1 MTKVLAIHHRK
12 SSYSERWIAHCENHG
27 IPYTIVDCL
36 DSGILSRL
44 AEARALL
51 WHWHHEEPGAT
62 LIARQVTM
70 AVELMGLAVFPNT
83 ATCWHFNDKVGQKYL
98 LESVGAPL
106 IPTYVFY
113 NLDRAEGWIDGAT
126 FPKVFKLRKGAGS
139 LNVRLVPNA
148 RVARAL
154 AKQAFGKG
162 FRPIAGYTADLV
174 RRYGSAR
181 KREGLFEALR
191 RLPQTMA
198 RIRQLNSELGTERG
212 YVYFQDFLEGNSFD
226 TRVTIIGDRA
236 FAFTR
241 DVRPGDFRASGSG
254 RIVYDRQKIHPEC
267 VKIAFE
273 VTRRVGSQS
282 MAFDF
287 VMDGGG
293 APRIAE
299 VSYCYDARAVYDCAG
314 HWDARLA
321 WHEGH
326 VWPEDAILIDLLE
339 RLDR

>member
-1 MTKVLAIHHRK
+1 M
-12 SSYSERWIAHCENHG
+12 
-27 IPYTIVDCL
+27 
-36 DSGILSRL
+36 
-44 AEARALL
+44 
-51 WHWHHEEPGAT
+51 
-62 LIARQVTM
+62 
-70 AVELMGLAVFPNT
+70 
-83 ATCWHFNDKVGQKYL
+83 
-98 LESVGAPL
+98 
-106 IPTYVFY
+106 
-113 NLDRAEGWIDGAT
+113 
-126 FPKVFKLRKGAGS
+126 
-139 LNVRLVPNA
+139 
-148 RVARAL
+148 
-154 AKQAFGKG
+154 
-162 FRPIAGYTADLV
+162 
-174 RRYGSAR
+174 
-181 KREGLFEALR
+181 
-191 RLPQTMA
+191 
-198 RIRQLNSELGTERG
+198 
-212 YVYFQDFLEGNSFD
+212 YFQDFLDGNSFD

-254 RIVYDRQKIHPEC
+254 RVVYDGRRIHPEC

-314 HWDARLA
+314 HWDARLV

-326 VWPEDAILIDLLE
+326 VWPQDAILIDLLE